1 MIGPHERHLAG
12 EAQVVAVG
20 ASRQQEWGAPAKPW
34 EGGQPRAGRCADGSG
49 TGREESWVPRTKNP
63 AGGGSR
69 WRCAPRRHPGRTR
82 AGSCTRE
89 RCGRGARSCSS
100 SRRGL
105 PASGSWAAAGWRG
118 ECSGPPAAGARA
130 GHGGSSSSAS
140 QSRRGQAPRARK
152 ESAGQGR
159 SRPPAPPGSAG
170 EGAGVV
176 SANSV

>member
-1 MIGPHERHLAG
+1 MAAI
-12 EAQVVAVG
+12 G

-82 AGSCTRE
+82 AGSCTRG
-89 RCGRGARSCSS
+89 RCGGEARSCSS

-130 GHGGSSSSAS
+130 GHGGHGGSSSSAS